1 MSKPAIAKFA
11 DLAGRMWALAIALV
25 LYSCG
30 YAWMSMSSSLGTLL
44 CGVVIQALGYTGA
57 QVLQSV
63 IIADTTAAKWRGLV
77 IGLNM
82 LPFMINFT
90 IAGPLANVALRYY
103 DWRTG
108 YRLWV
113 VLGPIAALPL
123 LTLLVMGHRRARRA
137 AARAAA
143 ANPAAG
149 PPAVSYTHLTLPTK
163 RIV

>member
-123 LTLLVMGHRRARRA
+123 LTLLAHRHPSRPAIGPASSCARWTSSACRSL
-137 AARAAA
+137 ARGSCLSCC
-143 ANPAAG
+143 P
-149 PPAVSYTHLTLPTK
+149 S
-163 RIV
+163 R